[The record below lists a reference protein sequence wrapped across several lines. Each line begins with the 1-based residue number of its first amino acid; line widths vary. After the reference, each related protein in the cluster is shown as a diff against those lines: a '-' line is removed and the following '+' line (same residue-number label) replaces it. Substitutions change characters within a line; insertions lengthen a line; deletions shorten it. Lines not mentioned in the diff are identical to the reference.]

1 MQNPSTTTARFP
13 KNGGHQQGCHKRHAV
28 VVRHCVPRM
37 KARSRMTEYKKPWR
51 NHKGPNYTGEQSQLF
66 NEVYHPRT
74 SKSKYS
80 GSNQRHAEKQE
91 NMTYGWKKN
100 ESIGTDPGITRT
112 RIGTDD
118 KAVMRTIFKDI
129 LKHVRKTLN
138 DEESFKELF
147 KDPNAASREKNSK
160 ISTIIK
166 IFSGMSAI
174 VYTI

>member
-1 MQNPSTTTARFP
+1 
-13 KNGGHQQGCHKRHAV
+13 
-28 VVRHCVPRM
+28 
-37 KARSRMTEYKKPWR
+37 MTEHKKPWR
-51 NHKGPNYTGEQSQLF
+51 NHKGPNHTGEQSQLF

-129 LKHVRKTLN
+129 LKDVRKTLN
-138 DEESFKELF
+138 DE
-147 KDPNAASREKNSK
+147 K
-160 ISTIIK
+160 IQ
-166 IFSGMSAI
+166 MQL
-174 VYTI
+174 